1 LIQSLVLDVLLFE
14 NRNSGIVVR
23 SPLSDS
29 RKVCIKFQFITTLIP
44 SVKKKGSNEDV
55 EEGLMFL
62 SERIKAIKPS
72 PTLAI
77 NAKAVSMRQAGV
89 DVISFGVGEPDFDT
103 PKHIRDE
110 AVRAME
116 EGFTRYTAVGGI
128 PELKDAIIEKFRRD
142 NNLSYEREEVMVSCG
157 GKHVLYNLAQA
168 LLNPGDE
175 VIIPAPYWVSYPPIV
190 ILAGAD
196 PVIVETR
203 EADGFKL
210 SRESL
215 GSAITP
221 RTRLLILNSPS
232 NPTGSVYTKSEL
244 EALAEVILKYDIG
257 VVSDEIYEKLIFDDR
272 PFCGIAQVSEE
283 IRSKTFVVNGLS
295 KTYAMTGWRIGYVAG
310 AREIIAGMTKVQ
322 SQSTSN
328 PNSIAQKAAVAAL
341 NGPQDSI
348 QTMLR
353 AFDERRRYLLQRL
366 NGITG
371 VHCDMPGGAFYAF
384 PDFDYYF
391 DTKTEGTTIKGST
404 DLCDYLLTEARVA
417 LVPGIAFG
425 DDNFVRFSYATGLET
440 IKQGLD
446 RIEGALG
453 KLV

>member
-1 LIQSLVLDVLLFE
+1 MS
-14 NRNSGIVVR
+14 
-23 SPLSDS
+23 
-29 RKVCIKFQFITTLIP
+29 
-44 SVKKKGSNEDV
+44 
-55 EEGLMFL
+55 L

-210 SRESL
+210 LPESL
-215 GSAITP
+215 ESAVTP

-244 EALAEVILKYDIG
+244 EALAEVILKYNIE
-257 VVSDEIYEKLIFDDR
+257 VVSDEIYEKLIFNDR
-272 PFCGIAQVSEE
+272 PFCSIAQVNEE
-283 IRSKTFVVNGLS
+283 IRYKTFVANGLS

-310 AREIIAGMTKVQ
+310 ARDIIAGMTKIQ

-341 NGPQDSI
+341 NGPQDSVQI
-348 QTMLR
+348 MLR

-366 NGITG
+366 NGIKG

-384 PDFDYYF
+384 PDFGHYF
-391 DTKTEGTTIKGST
+391 DTKTEGKTIKGST

>member
-1 LIQSLVLDVLLFE
+1 MLV
-14 NRNSGIVVR
+14 S
-23 SPLSDS
+23 
-29 RKVCIKFQFITTLIP
+29 K
-44 SVKKKGSNEDV
+44 
-55 EEGLMFL
+55 
-62 SERIKAIKPS
+62 RIRAIKPS
-72 PTLAI
+72 PTLAM
-77 NAKAVSMRQAGV
+77 NAKALSMRAAGI

-128 PELKDAIIEKFRRD
+128 PELKDAITEKFRRD
-142 NNLSYEREEVMVSCG
+142 NNLGYERDEVMVSCG

-196 PVIVETR
+196 PVIVGTG
-203 EADGFKL
+203 EADDFKL
-210 SRESL
+210 SPESL
-215 GSAITP
+215 ETAITP
-221 RTRLLILNSPS
+221 RTKLLILNSPS
-232 NPTGSVYTKSEL
+232 NPTGSVYTEFEL
-244 EALAEVILKYDIG
+244 EALAEVILKYDIW
-257 VVSDEIYEKLIFDDR
+257 VVSDEIYEKLIFDNR
-272 PFCGIAQVSEE
+272 PFWSIAQVSEE
-283 IRSKTFVVNGLS
+283 VKSKTFVINGLS
-295 KTYAMTGWRIGYVAG
+295 KTYAMTGWRIGYAAG
-310 AREIIAGMTKVQ
+310 AGEVIAGMTKIQ

-353 AFDERRRYLLQRL
+353 AFDQRRKYLLQRL
-366 NGITG
+366 NAIAG
-371 VHCDMPGGAFYAF
+371 VHCNVPGGAFYAF
-384 PDFDYYF
+384 PNFSYYF
-391 DTKTEGTTIKGST
+391 NAKTEGTTIKNSA
-404 DLCDYLLTEARVA
+404 DLCEYLLIKAHVA

-440 IKQGLD
+440 IKEGLD
-446 RIEGALG
+446 RIEDALG

>member
-1 LIQSLVLDVLLFE
+1 M
-14 NRNSGIVVR
+14 
-23 SPLSDS
+23 
-29 RKVCIKFQFITTLIP
+29 TLKP
-44 SVKKKGSNEDV
+44 SVRRKGSNEEI
-55 EEGLMFL
+55 EEGIMFL
-62 SERIKAIKPS
+62 SERVSRIKAS

-110 AVRAME
+110 AVRAMD

-142 NNLSYEREEVMVSCG
+142 NSLSYERDEVMVSCG

-190 ILAGAD
+190 VLAGAD
-196 PVIVETR
+196 PVIVGTG
-203 EADGFKL
+203 EADDFKL
-210 SRESL
+210 STESL
-215 GSAITP
+215 EAAITP
-221 RTRLLILNSPS
+221 RTKVLILNSPS
-232 NPTGSVYTKSEL
+232 NPTGSVYTESEL
-244 EALAEVILKYDIG
+244 EALAEVILKHDIW

-272 PFCGIAQVSEE
+272 PFCSIAQVSEE
-283 IRSKTFVVNGLS
+283 VKSKTFVVNGLS
-295 KTYAMTGWRIGYVAG
+295 KTYAMTGWRIGYAAG
-310 AREIIAGMTKVQ
+310 AREIIAGMTKIQ

-348 QTMLR
+348 QAMLR

-371 VHCDMPGGAFYAF
+371 VHCNVPGGAFYAF
-384 PDFDYYF
+384 PNFSYYF
-391 DTKTEGTTIKGST
+391 NAKTEGTTITGST
-404 DLCDYLLTEARVA
+404 DLCEYLLTEARVA

-440 IKQGLD
+440 IKEGLD

>member
-1 LIQSLVLDVLLFE
+1 MLV
-14 NRNSGIVVR
+14 S
-23 SPLSDS
+23 
-29 RKVCIKFQFITTLIP
+29 Q
-44 SVKKKGSNEDV
+44 
-55 EEGLMFL
+55 
-62 SERIKAIKPS
+62 RIRAIKPS

-116 EGFTRYTAVGGI
+116 EGFTRYTAVSGI

-142 NNLSYEREEVMVSCG
+142 NNLSYERDEVMVSCG

-175 VIIPAPYWVSYPPIV
+175 VVIPAPYWVSYPPV
-190 ILAGAD
+190 VTLAGAD
-196 PVIVETR
+196 PVIVGTV
-203 EADGFKL
+203 EADDFKL
-210 SRESL
+210 STESL
-215 GSAITP
+215 ETAITP
-221 RTRLLILNSPS
+221 RTKLLILNSPS
-232 NPTGSVYTKSEL
+232 NPTGSVYTESEL
-244 EALAEVILKYDIG
+244 EALAEVILKYDIW
-257 VVSDEIYEKLIFDDR
+257 VVSDEMYEKLIFDDR
-272 PFCGIAQVSEE
+272 PFCSIAQVSEE
-283 IRSKTFVVNGLS
+283 VKSKTFVVNGLS
-295 KTYAMTGWRIGYVAG
+295 KTYAMTGWRIGYAAG
-310 AREIIAGMTKVQ
+310 AREIIAGMTKIQ

-348 QTMLR
+348 QAMLR
-353 AFDERRRYLLQRL
+353 AFDQRRIYLLQRL
-366 NGITG
+366 NAITG
-371 VHCDMPGGAFYAF
+371 VRCNLPGGAFYAF
-384 PDFDYYF
+384 PNFSYYF
-391 DTKTEGTTIKGST
+391 NAKTEGTTIKNST
-404 DLCDYLLTEARVA
+404 DLCEYLLTEARVA

-425 DDNFVRFSYATGLET
+425 DDNFVRFSYATDLET
-440 IKQGLD
+440 IKEGLD